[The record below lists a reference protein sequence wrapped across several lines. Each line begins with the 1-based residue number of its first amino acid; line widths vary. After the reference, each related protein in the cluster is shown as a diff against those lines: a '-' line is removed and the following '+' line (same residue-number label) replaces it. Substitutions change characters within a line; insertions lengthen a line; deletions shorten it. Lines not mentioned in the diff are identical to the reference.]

1 MNTSFNNDDDSF
13 DDEDGDDDFD
23 NEDGDSDNEFDGVK
37 DSDEDGFSD
46 AYEEF
51 IGSDPQD
58 PTDLPF
64 YPYEDLTET
73 YPKKIKT
80 KTMPTAGEKNQ
91 QPIRLARSSPTRNKC
106 LIFLIIFMVFLILT
120 PFLFFIILS

>member
-1 MNTSFNNDDDSF
+1 MDMSFDEDDDVNDDDSN
-13 DDEDGDDDFD
+13 DDD
-23 NEDGDSDNEFDGVK
+23 NESDGVI

-46 AYEEF
+46 DYEEF

-73 YPKKIKT
+73 YPSKKKT
-80 KTMPTAGEKNQ
+80 KLLPIAEEENQ
-91 QPIRLARSSPTRNKC
+91 DSIRVARGSPTRNKC
-106 LIFLIIFMVFLILT
+106 LLFLILFIIFLILI
-120 PFLFFIILS
+120 PFVFFIILS

>member
-1 MNTSFNNDDDSF
+1 MDTSF
-13 DDEDGDDDFD
+13 DEDDDFD
-23 NEDGDSDNEFDGVK
+23 DDDSDGEDNDFDGVK

-46 AYEEF
+46 DYEEF

-73 YPKKIKT
+73 YPKKIKS
-80 KTMPTAGEKNQ
+80 KSKPIAEEENQ
-91 QPIRLARSSPTRNKC
+91 QPIRLARGSPTRNKC
-106 LIFLIIFMVFLILT
+106 LLLLILFIFFMILT
-120 PFLFFIILS
+120 PFIIFIILS